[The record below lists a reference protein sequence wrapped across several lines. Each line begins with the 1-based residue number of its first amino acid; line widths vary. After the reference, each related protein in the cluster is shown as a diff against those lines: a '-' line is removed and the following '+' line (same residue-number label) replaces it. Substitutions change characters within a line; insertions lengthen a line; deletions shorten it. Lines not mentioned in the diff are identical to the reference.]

1 VRAHSESDLLRV
13 CERTRRILSANEMFT
28 YDSLKESRFLLDQ
41 ESCAN
46 PLMLRNSSKRYKQDT
61 TFLAAKRELFT
72 NDGTI
77 LSTLIERDK

>member
-46 PLMLRNSSKRYKQDT
+46 PRMLRNSSKQDT